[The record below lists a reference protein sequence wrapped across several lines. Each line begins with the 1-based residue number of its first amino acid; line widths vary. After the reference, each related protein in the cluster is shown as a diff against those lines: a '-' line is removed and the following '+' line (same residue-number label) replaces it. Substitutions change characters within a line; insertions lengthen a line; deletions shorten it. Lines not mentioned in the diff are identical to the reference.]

1 MGRAFSPYFWSWNLA
16 HNLVVACSLRL
27 ANCNGWWD
35 GAGYHRDEVVLTR
48 RWKKPENKGPA
59 FTSGSPTA
67 GALDIRMAA

>member
-1 MGRAFSPYFWSWNLA
+1 MTWEFLLS
-16 HNLVVACSLRL
+16 HNITVSCALRV

-35 GAGYHRDEVVLTR
+35 GAGYHRDEVQLIK
-48 RWKKPENKGPA
+48 RWKAPENKGPA